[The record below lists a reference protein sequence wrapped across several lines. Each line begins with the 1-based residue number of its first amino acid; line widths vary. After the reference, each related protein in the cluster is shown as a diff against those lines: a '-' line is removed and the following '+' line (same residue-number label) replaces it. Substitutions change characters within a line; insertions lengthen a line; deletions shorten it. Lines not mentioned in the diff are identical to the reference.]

1 MKLGEITSMDR
12 RKMIIGS
19 GVGVALVG
27 SGSLWWATRV
37 PRTASVPW
45 ITAQQ
50 SSSDLRLDV
59 LRYAILAPNP
69 HNRQPWLMRLVGSD
83 IVDLFCDL
91 SKRLPETDPFDR
103 QITIGFGAFLEVA
116 RIAAAERGIELTIE
130 SFPEGEPHRRL
141 NGRPVARLRFA
152 NAASNIRDPLFRQIV
167 YRRSTKEPYDVSRL
181 VSDAAIEKFGENGE
195 ATSNRKVISRLQKVI
210 LCALEIEVGVARTH
224 MESVRLLRIGNDE
237 IDANPDG
244 IALTGPKIKMA
255 SLLGLLDRKALAD
268 PTSTASKAAL
278 DQLLSTYGSIP
289 ALFWIKTPGNSR
301 TDQLEAGRRYV
312 RANLQATALGLA
324 MHPASQ
330 SLQEFPEMDV
340 PFRRIHQ
347 LLGATGIERI
357 QMMAR
362 IGYGPKVFASPR
374 WPLEKRL
381 IT

>member
-1 MKLGEITSMDR
+1 MDR

-27 SGSLWWATRV
+27 SESLWWATRV

-45 ITAQQ
+45 TTAPQ
-50 SSSDLRLDV
+50 SSGDVRLDV

-91 SKRLPETDPFDR
+91 SKRLPQTDPFDR

-130 SFPEGEPHRRL
+130 SFPEGEPHPRL

-181 VSDAAIEKFGENGE
+181 VSDAAIEKFGEDGE

-210 LCALEIEVGVARTH
+210 LCALEIEAGVARTH

-255 SLLGLLDRKALAD
+255 SVLGLVDRKALAD
-268 PTSTASKAAL
+268 PTSAASKAAL

-289 ALFWIKTPGNSR
+289 ALFWVKTPGNSR
-301 TDQLEAGRRYV
+301 TEQLEAGRRYV

-330 SLQEFPEMDV
+330 SLQEYPEMDV

-347 LLGATGIERI
+347 LLGASGSERI

-362 IGYGPKVFASPR
+362 VGYRPKVFASPR